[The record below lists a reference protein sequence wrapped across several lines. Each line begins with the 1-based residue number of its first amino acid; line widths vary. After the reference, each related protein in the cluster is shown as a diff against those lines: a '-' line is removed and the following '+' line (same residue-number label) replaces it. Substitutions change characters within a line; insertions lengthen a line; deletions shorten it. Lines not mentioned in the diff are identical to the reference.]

1 MNNLDLLAIGAR
13 NLWRRKLRTF
23 LTVLGVVI
31 GVTAIIIMLSFGLG
45 IDAQNQKMIASMGDV
60 TTITIHQKD
69 QYGGYYGPDMA
80 QQTNTTE
87 EVLLDPTAVMRIG
100 QMPNVHF
107 VSPVVETNVTL
118 QYKKKQSNVQVMG
131 FDERYLEEFGITPA
145 EGRAFQPGETMTA
158 IAGSWVSQNFW
169 DPTQTNYYGPP
180 EALDLMNIQ
189 LDMVLADW
197 IEVQQPSP
205 FDDPEQ
211 QPSRPPAPKYKIKV
225 SGIMSDTTYEYGN
238 TLIMPIGEVEK
249 IKKEKDAY
257 TKKLNAAM
265 QQEGASGG
273 FMGDRQSQGN
283 KNKYSRILVKV
294 DDVENVESVQ
304 NELRAQGYMTSSLL
318 DIATSV
324 AEQARVIQMI
334 LGGIG
339 AVSLLVAAIGIMNTM
354 VMSIYERTKEIGVMK
369 VIGASIANI
378 RNMFLIEASLIGLLG
393 GIFGVGLSLL
403 GSKLINT
410 VLPSSAMFG
419 GGMDGEAMNLSIIPL
434 WLIVLALLF
443 SIAIGVISGYYPAVR
458 ATRLS
463 ALEAMRNE

>member
-1 MNNLDLLAIGAR
+1 
-13 NLWRRKLRTF
+13 
-23 LTVLGVVI
+23 
-31 GVTAIIIMLSFGLG
+31 
-45 IDAQNQKMIASMGDV
+45 
-60 TTITIHQKD
+60 
-69 QYGGYYGPDMA
+69 
-80 QQTNTTE
+80 
-87 EVLLDPTAVMRIG
+87 
-100 QMPNVHF
+100 
-107 VSPVVETNVTL
+107 
-118 QYKKKQSNVQVMG
+118 
-131 FDERYLEEFGITPA
+131 
-145 EGRAFQPGETMTA
+145 
-158 IAGSWVSQNFW
+158 
-169 DPTQTNYYGPP
+169 
-180 EALDLMNIQ
+180 
-189 LDMVLADW
+189 
-197 IEVQQPSP
+197 
-205 FDDPEQ
+205 
-211 QPSRPPAPKYKIKV
+211 
-225 SGIMSDTTYEYGN
+225 
-238 TLIMPIGEVEK
+238 
-249 IKKEKDAY
+249 
-257 TKKLNAAM
+257 M